1 MGGSPSA
8 MWQNQSRGTEHEL
21 QRGGRCPN
29 AFRDAG
35 IRYRTRLRQLP
46 FSSERLERSA
56 FGTSPPAEHVVNLS
70 EGIAEA
76 RASLSILVAED
87 HRDSRDA
94 LRTLLE
100 ASGYRVYLAVDGAEA
115 VEQALS
121 LKPDLILMDIMM
133 PRLDGLAA
141 TRLLREES
149 ELSGT
154 PILALTAMDG
164 VRELAL
170 EAGCDDYLRKPIEV
184 PLFFQKVHH
193 WIQEGRQPV
202 TR

>member
-1 MGGSPSA
+1 M
-8 MWQNQSRGTEHEL
+8 
-21 QRGGRCPN
+21 
-29 AFRDAG
+29 
-35 IRYRTRLRQLP
+35 
-46 FSSERLERSA
+46 
-56 FGTSPPAEHVVNLS
+56 NLS